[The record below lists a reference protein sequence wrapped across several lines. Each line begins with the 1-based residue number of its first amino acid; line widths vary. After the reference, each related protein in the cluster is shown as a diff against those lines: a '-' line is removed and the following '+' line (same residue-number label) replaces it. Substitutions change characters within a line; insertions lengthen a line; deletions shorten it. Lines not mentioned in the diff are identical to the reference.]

1 MEDKNADHAWLDA
14 TLSGASRGDAADAAR
29 ADRRPEPAARQLSS
43 LTEWRRERAA
53 RREARNVAS

>member
-29 ADRRPEPAARQLSS
+29 ADRPEPAARQLSS
-43 LTEWRRERAA
+43 LAEWRRERAA